1 MKLSVIIVS
10 YNVKHFV
17 EQCLRSVLRAAEG
30 IATEVFVV
38 DNASEDSTIPHLR
51 SRFPQSDFPHVHF
64 IQNARNVGFGCAN
77 NQAVA
82 RACGEYVL
90 FLNPDTLI
98 TENTLKDSLQFAD
111 AHPDMG
117 GLGVKMLGA
126 DGRFAFESR
135 RGLPTPWT
143 AFCKMSGLCSL
154 FPRSRKF
161 GKYYMR
167 YLDENKAEQVEIL
180 SGAYFMVRRSCL
192 EEYGSFDEDF
202 FMYGEDIDLSYR
214 LLLAGLHNYYLPTP
228 IIHYKGESTHR
239 SSFRYVHVFYDAML
253 IFFNKHFHRF
263 SPLVSLPIRLAIVVK
278 GLLSLIGQWCKDFR
292 KILSVNR
299 RMAEKRYL
307 FIGSAQSISKVQE
320 LVHAWVLKM
329 DFVEGDASTLPEGHL
344 SVENDVAKYHCV
356 VYDLAAFPTHR
367 VLDILQ
373 KDAGKHT
380 LGTYDMATDVIITK
394 DQAFEHKDGTIE
406 RYEAKRGK

>member
-10 YNVKHFV
+10 YNVKHYV
-17 EQCLRSVLRAAEG
+17 EQCLRSVLRAADG

-38 DNASEDSTIPHLR
+38 DNASDDNTIPHLR
-51 SRFPQSDFPHVHF
+51 SRFPVADYPHVYF
-64 IQNARNVGFGCAN
+64 IQNARNVGYGCAN
-77 NQAVA
+77 NQAVERA
-82 RACGEYVL
+82 RGEYVL

-98 TENTLKDSLQFAD
+98 TENTLKDCLQFAD

-126 DGRFAFESR
+126 DGSFAFESR

-167 YLDENKAEQVEIL
+167 YLDENKAEQIEIL
-180 SGAYFMVRRSCL
+180 SGAYFMVPRCRL
-192 EEYGSFDEDF
+192 EKHGSFDEQF

-214 LLLAGLHNYYLPTP
+214 MILAGYHNYYLPTP

-263 SPLVSLPIRLAIVVK
+263 GPLVSLPIRFAIVVK

-292 KILSVNR
+292 KFLSVNR
-299 RMAEKRYL
+299 RMDEKRYL
-307 FIGSAQSISKVQE
+307 FLGSTQSIREAKK
-320 LVHAWVLKM
+320 LAHAWVLRM
-329 DFVEGDASTLPEGHL
+329 DFVEADAASMPEGHL
-344 SVENDVAKYHCV
+344 SIKEGMSKYHCV
-356 VYDLAAFPTHR
+356 VYDLASFSTR
-367 VLDILQ
+367 QVLDILQ
-373 KDAGKHT
+373 KAPGKYM
-380 LGTYDMATDVIITK
+380 LGTYDSSTGVIITK
-394 DQAFEHKDGTIE
+394 DQVFENKDITAE
-406 RYEAKRGK
+406 